1 MYVCAIRPN
10 KKFVGQVSI
19 LFFQILFLISGNN
32 LFDKVESGLQ
42 ILGLILTFHEKKT
55 MLHVIRRSCAIFAFP
70 KILDFGVSIK
80 KDYKCLTLSE
90 TF

>member
-1 MYVCAIRPN
+1 MYCAIRPN

-42 ILGLILTFHEKKT
+42 ILGLILTFHEKKI
-55 MLHVIRRSCAIFAFP
+55 MLHVYLTKLCRFCLS
-70 KILDFGVSIK
+70 KILDFGVSRK
-80 KDYKCLTLSE
+80 KTTSV
-90 TF
+90 